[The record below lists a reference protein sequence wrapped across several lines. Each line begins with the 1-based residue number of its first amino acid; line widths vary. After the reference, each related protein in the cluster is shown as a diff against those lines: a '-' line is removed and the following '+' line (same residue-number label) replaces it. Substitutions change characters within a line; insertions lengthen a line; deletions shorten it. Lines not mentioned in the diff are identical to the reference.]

1 MRTKSVLYIYH
12 RVLKFPVGDH
22 VGVIHGDQQLARKC
36 YVAPTNRTALLKHC
50 VQEEIME
57 IEIDEEH
64 SEVQKEKDKKR
75 VPRRQEYGTPINELE
90 SVSIKD
96 NDSSKMVRICVNFWK
111 RASITESSPIQE
123 HFRCTIAFHAMG
135 CIPHWTSSHV
145 QGISKICNHCNGLL
159 HTMGRS

>member
-50 VQEEIME
+50 VQVTTK
-57 IEIDEEH
+57 DD
-64 SEVQKEKDKKR
+64 KEKDKKR
-75 VPRRQEYGTPINELE
+75 VPRRKEYGTPINELE

-96 NDSSKMVRICVNFWK
+96 NDSSKMVRICANFWK
-111 RASITESSPIQE
+111 RASIAESSLYKSISE
-123 HFRCTIAFHAMG
+123 SKECTIAFHVMG